1 MDVLE
6 FIFRLGII
14 FIVFSLVWGFF
25 LLLYRMISG
34 LRPLH
39 PAEDYG
45 IKIVHLYILASISA
59 MQTTAFLSDDMPK
72 VAIVIF
78 GILTLFFYLT
88 GRLERNRMTIQINN
102 RMFSANKKEPDL
114 RIEMLLILAGIFYY
128 SLCITNESIVENDLN
143 VWFFTTVNDIYDT
156 DFLRWIFGFFGI
168 LFLVNII
175 FRSFIFFNN
184 LINSLLGN
192 KNNRSNNDDMN
203 SNNGNQNDDY
213 TDYEIIED
221 DK

>member
-1 MDVLE
+1 MDILE

-25 LLLYRMISG
+25 NLLFRLAIG

-39 PAEDYG
+39 PVEDYL
-45 IKIVHLYILASISA
+45 IKTIHLYVLASISA
-59 MQTTAFLSDDMPK
+59 MQTSAFLTDGMPK

-88 GRLERNRMTIQINN
+88 GRLERNRMTIRMNN
-102 RMFSANKKEPDL
+102 RMFSSNAQEPDL
-114 RIEMLLILAGIFYY
+114 RIEMLLIFAGLFYY
-128 SLCITNESIVENDLN
+128 SLCITNENIVNNNLNLWFFNVVNDL
-143 VWFFTTVNDIYDT
+143 YDT
-156 DFLRWIFGFFGI
+156 PILKWIFGFFGI
-168 LFLVNII
+168 LFLMNII
-175 FRSFIFFNN
+175 FRSFVFFNN
-184 LINSLLGN
+184 LANTILGN
-192 KNNRSNNDDMN
+192 KNRNSGSDPDGPAGN
-203 SNNGNQNDDY
+203 SNDY

>member
-1 MDVLE
+1 MDILE

-25 LLLYRMISG
+25 NLLFRLAIG

-39 PAEDYG
+39 PIEDYT
-45 IKIVHLYILASISA
+45 IKTIHLYVLASISA
-59 MQTTAFLSDDMPK
+59 MQTTAFLSDGMPK

-88 GRLERNRMTIQINN
+88 GRLERNRMTIRMNN
-102 RMFSANKKEPDL
+102 RVFSSNAKEPDL
-114 RIEMLLILAGIFYY
+114 RIEMLLIFAGLFYY
-128 SLCITNESIVENDLN
+128 SLCITNENIVNNNLN
-143 VWFFTTVNDIYDT
+143 LWFFTVVNDLYDT
-156 DFLRWIFGFFGI
+156 PFLKWIFGFFGI
-168 LFLVNII
+168 LFLMNII
-175 FRSFIFFNN
+175 FRSFVFFNN
-184 LINSLLGN
+184 LANSLLGN
-192 KNNRSNNDDMN
+192 KNKN
-203 SNNGNQNDDY
+203 SGSDPENPSGKDSGDY